1 MADSRTPKKL
11 GRYEIVRELGKGAM
25 GVVYEGLDPN
35 IGRRVAIKTARRD
48 VMESSG
54 RADEMMERFLR
65 EAKAAG
71 KLNHP
76 NIITIYDADEED
88 GMAYIAMEFLEG
100 GDLQDLIGSKRRMQP
115 EEVVATCATVCE
127 ALATAHENGIVHRDV
142 KPANILMPTNKPL
155 KVADF
160 GIARTSDSNLTQEGS
175 MIGTPYYMSPEQFMG
190 QRVDGRS
197 DLFSV
202 GIILYEILTGEKP
215 FDGES
220 LSTVM
225 HKVIKVDPVEPKEL
239 NFAINDTL
247 NAVIMKALSK
257 NPSQRYQNGY
267 AFAAAL
273 RESLKDNPNGAVTLV
288 GPALAA
294 GGGAATMVAAPP
306 PGADAQA
313 TVMNAALPGQMGGSE
328 AAVTQQ
334 IQMPGGAATL
344 PVGGGAPGATV
355 TQQIAPADASAHKKK
370 LMAIVGGVVLVLA
383 VLLGAITA
391 MQKPAPQPGT
401 SPGQPAVVT
410 PAQPAADTPYY
421 GSLIVQIYLANTSE
435 AYAQINDNPDN
446 TEGLETDFAG
456 PVEITVTDTETNQVV
471 GGKMVTSDENPA
483 TIKLSS
489 TTAKQVKVA
498 ASMNG
503 YGPDERSPKVATGP
517 NDKATVKVT
526 LKKDGI

>member
-1 MADSRTPKKL
+1 MADSKAPAKL

-71 KLNHP
+71 KINHP
-76 NIITIYDADEED
+76 NIITIYDADEEG

-100 GDLQDLIGSKRRMQP
+100 GDLQDLIGQKRRMQP
-115 EEVVATCATVCE
+115 EEVVAICATVCE

-225 HKVIKVDPVEPKEL
+225 HKVIKVDPVEPCEL
-239 NFAINDTL
+239 NFSINQTL
-247 NAVIMKALSK
+247 NAVIMKGLSK
-257 NPSQRYQNGY
+257 NPGQRYQNGY

-273 RESLKDNPNGAVTLV
+273 RESLKDNPSPAVTLL
-288 GPALAA
+288 GPSASMPA
-294 GGGAATMVAAPP
+294 GAATVVAAAP
-306 PGADAQA
+306 PGADGQA
-313 TVMNAALPGQMGGSE
+313 TVMSAALPGQMGGSE
-328 AAVTQQ
+328 ASVTQQ
-334 IQMPGGAATL
+334 IQMPAGSATMPMGAA
-344 PVGGGAPGATV
+344 PGGSV
-355 TQQIAPADASAHKKK
+355 TQQVTAEEHSAAKKK
-370 LMAIVGGVVLVLA
+370 LMAIVGGIVLVLA
-383 VLLGAITA
+383 VLLGVVSA
-391 MQKPAPQPGT
+391 MQKPMPPAGT
-401 SPGQPAVVT
+401 T
-410 PAQPAADTPYY
+410 PAQPPVTTPAQPVAAAPYY
-421 GSLIVQIYLANTSE
+421 ESVIVQVYLANTTE
-435 AYAQINDNPDN
+435 AYSQVNDNPDN
-446 TEGLETDFAG
+446 TAGLETDFPD

-471 GGKMVTSDENPA
+471 GGKLITGAENPA

-489 TTAKQVKVA
+489 TTARNLKVTASKQ
-498 ASMNG
+498 G
-503 YGPDERSPKVATGP
+503 YESDDRSPKAATEAK
-517 NDKATVKVT
+517 DKVT
-526 LKKDGI
+526 LKVTLAKQGL